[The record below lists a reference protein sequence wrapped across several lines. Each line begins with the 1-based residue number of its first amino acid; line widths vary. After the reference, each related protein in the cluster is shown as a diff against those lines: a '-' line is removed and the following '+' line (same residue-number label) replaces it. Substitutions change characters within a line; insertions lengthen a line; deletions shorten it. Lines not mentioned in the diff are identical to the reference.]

1 MSDVRGNI
9 PMLTWQGHWPD
20 CLSDSL
26 WLDQLSAL
34 ALPAFLKR
42 CRWYGGKA
50 RHIDT
55 LQISE
60 QIIVPTSA
68 VDAVI
73 IIISVLFHDGKA
85 DKYCLPLTYSATEP
99 EEKGLIAK
107 LTTAAGE
114 GFLIDALYYEPF
126 RKALYAATV
135 ANTTLPAN
143 GGTLNFTRSK
153 TLTHYPATATQ
164 TRVLQ
169 ADQSNSA
176 LVIDD
181 AFFLKIYRKVDYDL
195 NPDLA
200 ITRFLTEETPFRHI
214 PTYAGGIIL
223 HTTGKPIMVLGM
235 MQKLV
240 PNEGDAWPLM
250 LAFMAESFEK
260 MVEKGIVEQPAPTLS
275 NALYHPYATLP
286 ELLQQS
292 IRQRTADNLYLLGQR
307 TAEMHQ
313 ALAMGKDPAFSPEDF
328 DQAYRQSFLQS
339 LTQLVD
345 KRLQLAKQTRE
356 TLPPALQDQ
365 VNYFV
370 SHCDTIRH
378 YFDQVSTL
386 TTDAK
391 RTRIHGD
398 FHLGQVLF
406 TGDNFIIL
414 DFEGEP
420 ESSLATR
427 KIKHSPLKDVAG
439 MVRSFHYALYAT
451 IVFND
456 RFQSI
461 KEKVTDD
468 WRLAMLKAI
477 TGSYLHGYF
486 ETLGNHPILPTSA
499 ADVKLLLDLHM
510 LEKAIYELG
519 YELNGRPDWA
529 TIPLKGIQYIVEGLS
544 ADEKTDTNA

>member
-1 MSDVRGNI
+1 MSNVRENI
-9 PMLTWQGHWPD
+9 ATLTYQGRWPA
-20 CLSDSL
+20 CLSDSQ
-26 WLDQLSAL
+26 WLDQLSTL

-50 RHIDT
+50 RQLDT

-60 QIIVPTSA
+60 QITIPTSGA
-68 VDAVI
+68 DVVI
-73 IIISVLFHDGKA
+73 IIVSVLFHDGKA
-85 DKYCLPLTYSATEP
+85 DKYCLPLTMSSAEP
-99 EEKGLIAK
+99 EEKGLIAR
-107 LTTAAGE
+107 LITATGE
-114 GFLIDALYYEPF
+114 GFLIDALYYAPF
-126 RKALYAATV
+126 REALYAAIV
-135 ANTTLPAN
+135 ANTTLPAS
-143 GGTLNFTRSK
+143 GGTLHLSRSK
-153 TLTHYPATATQ
+153 TLTQYPATAT
-164 TRVLQ
+164 TTSVLQ

-235 MQKLV
+235 MQRLV

-260 MVEKGIVEQPAPTLS
+260 MVEKGIVDKPAPMLS
-275 NALYHPYATLP
+275 SALYHPYVTLP
-286 ELLQQS
+286 ALLKQS

-313 ALAMGKDPAFSPEDF
+313 ALAMGQDQAFSPEKF
-328 DQAYRQSFLQS
+328 DQAYCKSFREHLI
-339 LTQLVD
+339 QLVD
-345 KRLQLAKQTRE
+345 KRLQLAKQTRD
-356 TLPPALQDQ
+356 TLPPALQQQ

-370 SHCDTIRH
+370 SHSDTIRD
-378 YFDQVSTL
+378 YFEQVNTL
-386 TTDAK
+386 KTDAK

-406 TGDNFIIL
+406 TGDNFIML

-420 ESSLATR
+420 ESSLAAR

-439 MVRSFHYALYAT
+439 MIRSFHYALYAT

-456 RFQSI
+456 HFQSI

-468 WRLAMLKAI
+468 WRLAMFKAI
-477 TGSYLHGYF
+477 SGSYLHGYF
-486 ETLGNHPILPTSA
+486 ETLGNHPILPTNP
-499 ADVKLLLDLHM
+499 ADVKLLLDLHT

-529 TIPLKGIQYIVEGLS
+529 TIPLKGIEYIVEGLS
-544 ADEKTDTNA
+544 ADEKINTNA